1 MGDSLFSLAATCA
14 LVTQN
19 LAVAICAVLL
29 ILLIEY
35 SEEISETWNG
45 GLQVIFLV
53 AVVVFGVI
61 GELAS
66 VASKIA
72 IVKDWVVV
80 LADNDEAKLSSIFSF
95 PLSLAFIF
103 CARK

>member
-1 MGDSLFSLAATCA
+1 M
-14 LVTQN
+14 VTQN

-35 SEEISETWNG
+35 SEEIRETWNG

-53 AVVVFGVI
+53 AVIVFGVV

-72 IVKDWVVV
+72 IVKDWIVV
-80 LADNDEAKLSSIFSF
+80 LAENDEAKLSSKFKF
-95 PLSLAFIF
+95 LL
-103 CARK
+103 